1 MKILDDLQGK
11 FEDERR
17 MAVWR
22 DMFGLRVE
30 ILE

>member
-1 MKILDDLQGK
+1 MKILDDLHEK
-11 FEDERR
+11 VEDEWR